1 MRNRGS
7 ALRACLFWIASSM
20 KPNAPRELCKTAL
33 FSPWRLDTSSSMQM
47 RQTTRDGDTPVFS
60 ERLLAAQP
68 VTAALSHQHR
78 EREHGFTLV
87 ELLVVLA
94 ILGLLIGLVGPAM
107 MRQLGS
113 AKHKIATQSVE
124 RIAGILDLY
133 RLDVG
138 SYPTTQ
144 QGLAALNSGPA
155 GVAGWN
161 GPYTKDVNGIQDPW
175 GRPFEYRAPSQ
186 RGGHPFDITS
196 LGADGRTGGNGEDAD
211 IVNR

>member
-1 MRNRGS
+1 MEMRPIVPSGV
-7 ALRACLFWIASSM
+7 
-20 KPNAPRELCKTAL
+20 PD
-33 FSPWRLDTSSSMQM
+33 FS
-47 RQTTRDGDTPVFS
+47 G
-60 ERLLAAQP
+60 RLLVGRPVPAAFP
-68 VTAALSHQHR
+68 HR
-78 EREHGFTLV
+78 EREQGFTLV

-113 AKHKIATQSVE
+113 AKHRIADQSVE
-124 RIAGILDLY
+124 RLAGILDLY

-144 QGLAALNSGPA
+144 QGLAALNLGPA

-161 GPYTKDVNGIQDPW
+161 GPYINDPNGIHDPW
-175 GRPFEYRAPSQ
+175 GRPFAYRAPSQ
-186 RGGHPFDITS
+186 RGGHPFDIMS
-196 LGADGRTGGNGEDAD
+196 LGADGRAGGNGEDAD

>member
-1 MRNRGS
+1 MDRPPTV
-7 ALRACLFWIASSM
+7 SSGV
-20 KPNAPRELCKTAL
+20 PH
-33 FSPWRLDTSSSMQM
+33 FSGRVFV
-47 RQTTRDGDTPVFS
+47 RRPVPGV
-60 ERLLAAQP
+60 LP
-68 VTAALSHQHR
+68 HR
-78 EREHGFTLV
+78 ETENGFTLV

-113 AKHKIATQSVE
+113 AKHRIASQSVE
-124 RIAGILDLY
+124 RIASILDLY

-144 QGLAALNSGPA
+144 QGLAALNSVPA

-161 GPYTKDVNGIQDPW
+161 GPYTKDASGIQDPW
-175 GRPFEYRAPSQ
+175 GRPFEYRAPGQ
-186 RGGHPFDITS
+186 RGGQPFEITS
-196 LGADGRTGGNGEDAD
+196 LGADGRTGGDGENAD